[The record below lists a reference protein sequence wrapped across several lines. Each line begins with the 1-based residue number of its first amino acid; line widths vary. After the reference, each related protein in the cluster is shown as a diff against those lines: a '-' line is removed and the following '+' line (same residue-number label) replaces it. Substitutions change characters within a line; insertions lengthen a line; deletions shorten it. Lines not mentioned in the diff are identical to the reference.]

1 MVKLRRS
8 EMRIIDD
15 AFDMHGGYVLDF
27 SDHTFAEFFED
38 EFGIDIYI
46 EKYAFNGRSKAKH
59 LRAFV
64 EKEDAYTVS
73 KVLRALWKHKES
85 LPKHPSYS
93 LGDPFEETEETKDVK
108 TPLFDLLNR
117 IEGGG
122 VVPRTDALD
131 QFKPDETLEELIAAI
146 ERDIQAN
153 KPAAALDRL
162 HTYCMKKFSHLLDE
176 RGVPCNRNDSLHS
189 RVGKYVKALEK
200 EHQLRGISK
209 RILKSSISIFEE
221 FNNVRNNQSFAHDND
236 LVDEAE
242 ARFIFDA
249 ITSIL
254 RFVKTTEAE
263 KFGA

>member
-1 MVKLRRS
+1 MAKLKRS

-15 AFDMHGGYVLDF
+15 AFDMHGGYVLNF
-27 SDHTFAEFFED
+27 SDRTFSEFFED

-46 EKYAFNGRSKAKH
+46 EKYSFNGSSKAKH

-64 EKEDAYTVS
+64 EAEDAYTVS
-73 KVLRALWKHKES
+73 KVLRTLWKYKES
-85 LPKHPSYS
+85 LPKHQSYS
-93 LGDPFEETEETKDVK
+93 AGDPIEETKDVK

-122 VVPRTDALD
+122 VVPRTDALE

-153 KPAAALDRL
+153 KPAAVLDRL
-162 HTYCMKKFSHLLDE
+162 HTHCMKKFLHLLDE
-176 RGVPCNRNDSLHS
+176 RGVPCNRNEPLHS
-189 RVGKYVKALEK
+189 RMGKYVKSLEK

-221 FNNVRNNQSFAHDND
+221 FNDVRNNESFAHDND
-236 LVDEAE
+236 LVDKAE

>member
-27 SDHTFAEFFED
+27 SDRTFAEFFED
-38 EFGIDIYI
+38 EFSIEIYT
-46 EKYAFNGRSKAKH
+46 EKYAFNGSSKAKH

-64 EKEDAYTVS
+64 EVEDAFTIS
-73 KVLRALWKHKES
+73 KVLRALWKYKES
-85 LPKHPSYS
+85 LPKHQIYS
-93 LGDPFEETEETKDVK
+93 AEDPLEETKDVK

-122 VVPRTDALD
+122 IVPRTDALE

-176 RGVPCNRNDSLHS
+176 KGVPCNRNDALHS
-189 RVGKYVKALEK
+189 RVGKYVKALEN
-200 EHQLRGISK
+200 EHQIREISL

-221 FNNVRNNQSFAHDND
+221 YNNVRNNQSFAHDND
-236 LVDEAE
+236 LVDTGE
-242 ARFIFDA
+242 ARFIFDS

-254 RFVKTTEAE
+254 RFVKTTEAD

>member
-1 MVKLRRS
+1 
-8 EMRIIDD
+8 MRIIDD
-15 AFDMHGGYVLDF
+15 AFGMRGGYVLDF
-27 SDHTFAEFFED
+27 SNGTFAEFFED
-38 EFGIDIYI
+38 EFGIDIYT
-46 EKYAFNGRSKAKH
+46 EKYAFNGGSKARH
-59 LRAFV
+59 LRAFI
-64 EKEDAYTVS
+64 ETEDAYTVS
-73 KVLRALWKHKES
+73 KVLRALWKYKES
-85 LPKHPSYS
+85 LPKHLSNFA
-93 LGDPFEETEETKDVK
+93 GDSNEETKDVK

-122 VVPRTDALD
+122 IAPRTDALE
-131 QFKPDETLEELIAAI
+131 QFKPDETLEELISAI

-176 RGVPCNRNDSLHS
+176 RGISCNRNDPLHS
-189 RVGKYVKALEK
+189 RVGKYVKALEH

-221 FNNVRNNQSFAHDND
+221 YNDVRNNQSFAHDND
-236 LVDEAE
+236 LVDKGE

-254 RFVKTTEAE
+254 RFVKTAEAE